1 MKKQIAITALTLA
14 TAFGTAH
21 AETINVGMSGGYFP
35 FTFVKLDELQGFE
48 VDVINAIAEETG
60 DEVNFVTMSFS
71 GLIGALES
79 GRIDTIANQITITP
93 EREQKFAFSQPPSQ
107 TRSPSRPN
115 ASRNSLFLS
124 RMSTMAHRSWSNA
137 AMRTPSNPPLI

>member
-1 MKKQIAITALTLA
+1 MKKQIAITAITLA

-93 EREQKFAFSQPPSQ
+93 EREQKFAFSQPYVYDGAQVVVKRGNEDTIKS
-107 TRSPSRPN
+107 TSD
-115 ASRNSLFLS
+115 LS
-124 RMSTMAHRSWSNA
+124 GKSVCSSDGDEVA
-137 AMRTPSNPPLI
+137 